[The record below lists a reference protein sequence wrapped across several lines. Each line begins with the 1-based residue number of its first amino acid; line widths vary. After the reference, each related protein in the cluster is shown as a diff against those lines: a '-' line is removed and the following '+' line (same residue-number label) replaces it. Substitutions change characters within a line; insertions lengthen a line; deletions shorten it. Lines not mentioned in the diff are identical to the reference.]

1 VAPPTITKTFGAPTI
16 PLNGTTSLS
25 FTLTNP
31 APNAVAL
38 SGVGFTDTLPA
49 GIAVAAPNGLT
60 GSCGGGTIA
69 ATAGGNS
76 VSVTGATLAASGSCT
91 FSVNVTGTAAGA
103 QNNTTGAVTSVEG
116 GTGGTASASV
126 TVTVPP
132 SITKTFGAATIP
144 LNGTTTLSFNI
155 TNPAVNAQALT
166 AVGFTDSF
174 PAGLVVATPNG
185 LSGSCGGGTIT
196 ATAGSNTV
204 SLSAASVAANAS
216 CTFSVSVKGTSAGN
230 VINTTAAVT
239 SSNGGTGNTATA
251 NLSVISP
258 PGITE
263 TFGAA
268 TIPLNGATSLS
279 FTIANP
285 NAGQTLSG
293 VGFTDSLP
301 AGLRVATPNGVTGAC
316 GSGTITAAAGS
327 GSVSLTGATLATSGS
342 CTFSVNVTG
351 TAAGVQN
358 NTTGA
363 VTSTEGGS
371 GGTGSASVTVV
382 APPTITKTFGAAAIP
397 LNGTTGLSFTVTN
410 PNGTITL
417 SGIGMTDT
425 LPAGLIV
432 STPNGLA
439 GGCGGGT
446 IAAPAGSNSI
456 SLSGA
461 SLTGSSS
468 CTFAVNVTSTATG
481 VQNNTTSAVASMEGG
496 NGATASATL
505 AVLLP
510 PSIGKSFGASQ
521 ISQNATTSLSF
532 TITNPAANTAAITG
546 VAFTDIF
553 PAGLVVATPNGL
565 TGSCGGGSI
574 TAAAGSNGV
583 TLTGASIA
591 ANGSCTFSVT
601 VKGTSTG
608 NLTNT
613 TGAVTSTNAG
623 NGNTASAS
631 LNVGPPANVAPPL
644 ITKTFGVASMALNGS
659 TSLSFVIVNPN
670 ATASLSGVSF
680 NDTLPAGLVVST
692 PVGLSGSC
700 NGGTIAAS
708 AGSKT
713 ISLTNAALSTN
724 ASCTFSVNVTSTA
737 TGVQN
742 NTTGAVTSLEG
753 GNGGTAFASV
763 AVVLPPSIGENFS
776 LAGTTPNSTFGL
788 TFTLTN
794 PNATASLS
802 NVGFSDT
809 LPSGL
814 VIATPNGVSN
824 ACAGATITAA
834 AGGGSIAVF
843 GATVPAATSCTISLN
858 VTALAAGLQ
867 TNTTGPV
874 TSLEGG
880 TGNTATASVAVGDTL
895 QVGYAANLLTGDS
908 FLNLTNTGE
917 SGNSMCVNVYAFN
930 PSGSMVSCCSCL
942 VTPNA
947 LVSLSARNDLI
958 NNTLTPSI
966 PSSIVM
972 KLVPSIVGQNSTCNA
987 AMPTK
992 ATLTYGLRAWTTTL
1006 HVNLGTSP
1014 TSLGENPLGEAS
1026 LSDSE
1031 LTKLTQTCGFI
1042 EQNGSGFGTCR
1053 GCTLGGRGAE
1063 SQ

>member
-1 VAPPTITKTFGAPTI
+1 
-16 PLNGTTSLS
+16 
-25 FTLTNP
+25 
-31 APNAVAL
+31 
-38 SGVGFTDTLPA
+38 
-49 GIAVAAPNGLT
+49 
-60 GSCGGGTIA
+60 
-69 ATAGGNS
+69 
-76 VSVTGATLAASGSCT
+76 
-91 FSVNVTGTAAGA
+91 
-103 QNNTTGAVTSVEG
+103 
-116 GTGGTASASV
+116 
-126 TVTVPP
+126 
-132 SITKTFGAATIP
+132 
-144 LNGTTTLSFNI
+144 
-155 TNPAVNAQALT
+155 
-166 AVGFTDSF
+166 
-174 PAGLVVATPNG
+174 
-185 LSGSCGGGTIT
+185 
-196 ATAGSNTV
+196 
-204 SLSAASVAANAS
+204 
-216 CTFSVSVKGTSAGN
+216 
-230 VINTTAAVT
+230 
-239 SSNGGTGNTATA
+239 
-251 NLSVISP
+251 
-258 PGITE
+258 
-263 TFGAA
+263 
-268 TIPLNGATSLS
+268 
-279 FTIANP
+279 
-285 NAGQTLSG
+285 
-293 VGFTDSLP
+293 
-301 AGLRVATPNGVTGAC
+301 
-316 GSGTITAAAGS
+316 
-327 GSVSLTGATLATSGS
+327 
-342 CTFSVNVTG
+342 
-351 TAAGVQN
+351 
-358 NTTGA
+358 
-363 VTSTEGGS
+363 
-371 GGTGSASVTVV
+371 
-382 APPTITKTFGAAAIP
+382 
-397 LNGTTGLSFTVTN
+397 
-410 PNGTITL
+410 
-417 SGIGMTDT
+417 
-425 LPAGLIV
+425 
-432 STPNGLA
+432 
-439 GGCGGGT
+439 
-446 IAAPAGSNSI
+446 
-456 SLSGA
+456 
-461 SLTGSSS
+461 
-468 CTFAVNVTSTATG
+468 
-481 VQNNTTSAVASMEGG
+481 
-496 NGATASATL
+496 
-505 AVLLP
+505 
-510 PSIGKSFGASQ
+510 
-521 ISQNATTSLSF
+521 
-532 TITNPAANTAAITG
+532 
-546 VAFTDIF
+546 
-553 PAGLVVATPNGL
+553 
-565 TGSCGGGSI
+565 
-574 TAAAGSNGV
+574 
-583 TLTGASIA
+583 
-591 ANGSCTFSVT
+591 
-601 VKGTSTG
+601 
-608 NLTNT
+608 
-613 TGAVTSTNAG
+613 
-623 NGNTASAS
+623 
-631 LNVGPPANVAPPL
+631 
-644 ITKTFGVASMALNGS
+644 
-659 TSLSFVIVNPN
+659 
-670 ATASLSGVSF
+670 
-680 NDTLPAGLVVST
+680 
-692 PVGLSGSC
+692 
-700 NGGTIAAS
+700 
-708 AGSKT
+708 
-713 ISLTNAALSTN
+713 
-724 ASCTFSVNVTSTA
+724 VNVTSTA